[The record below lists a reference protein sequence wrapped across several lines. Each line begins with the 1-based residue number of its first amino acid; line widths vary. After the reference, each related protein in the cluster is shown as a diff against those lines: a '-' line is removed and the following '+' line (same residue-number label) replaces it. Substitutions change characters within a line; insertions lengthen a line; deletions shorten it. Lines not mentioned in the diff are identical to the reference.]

1 MYLNNRRVHERIV
14 RIKETVGCLF
24 SSLLRS
30 ICKKKKR
37 KNSRKIFSRGYQLL
51 KRETFLRFA
60 RKEEE
65 EMRGIKEDGM
75 RQAVVNF
82 NDVVLFLIGAGI
94 KKRKK

>member
-1 MYLNNRRVHERIV
+1 M
-14 RIKETVGCLF
+14 
-24 SSLLRS
+24 
-30 ICKKKKR
+30 
-37 KNSRKIFSRGYQLL
+37 L

>member
-1 MYLNNRRVHERIV
+1 M
-14 RIKETVGCLF
+14 
-24 SSLLRS
+24 
-30 ICKKKKR
+30 
-37 KNSRKIFSRGYQLL
+37 L

-94 KKRKK
+94 KKEKNEKRKKDKRKNR